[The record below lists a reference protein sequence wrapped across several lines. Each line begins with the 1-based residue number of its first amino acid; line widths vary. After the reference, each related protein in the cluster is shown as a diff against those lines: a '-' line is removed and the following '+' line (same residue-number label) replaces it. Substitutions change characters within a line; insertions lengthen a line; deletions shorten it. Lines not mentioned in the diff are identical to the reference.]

1 MSVDGRTV
9 LGMAVLTAGMAVLYR
24 MNGGHLK
31 DIATAPIRW
40 VEIAKGPSHGPPL

>member
-9 LGMAVLTAGMAVLYR
+9 LGMAVLTAGVAVLYQR
-24 MNGGHLK
+24 NAGRLG

-40 VEIAKGPSHGPPL
+40 VEVAKGPVHGPPL